1 MSVIEHT
8 SVVTMDFQ
16 LFAQDGRLV
25 QNIKDHIFMQGI
37 DDVFPA
43 MAPFLNGKQVN
54 DEVVGE
60 LSPQDAF
67 GEVQDFEPVTYRK
80 EDFGDKFYH
89 LYIGMAFPFTNDEGA
104 SAVFYVQNLT
114 HDSATFSI
122 NHPLAGQ
129 CIGFR
134 ATVTAIRGATVEE
147 INQGYPT
154 LPIHGTSCS
163 CC

>member
-25 QNIKDHIFMQGI
+25 QNIKDHTFMQGI

-60 LSPQDAF
+60 LSLPQDAF

-80 EDFGDKFYH
+80 EDFV
-89 LYIGMAFPFTNDEGA
+89 TN
-104 SAVFYVQNLT
+104 F
-114 HDSATFSI
+114 I
-122 NHPLAGQ
+122 
-129 CIGFR
+129 CI
-134 ATVTAIRGATVEE
+134 
-147 INQGYPT
+147 
-154 LPIHGTSCS
+154 
-163 CC
+163 